1 MGGWVRSYRRIRRL
15 VWSLWGAREQH
26 DKKRNSSIATSVG
39 GLGAIQS
46 YTYIDTNLLHYTI
59 EVTDKIIASAE

>member
-1 MGGWVRSYRRIRRL
+1 M

-26 DKKRNSSIATSVG
+26 DKKRNNSIATSVG
-39 GLGAIQS
+39 GLGAVQS

-59 EVTDKIIASAE
+59 EVTDKMIVAAE